1 MYLLYCFLYTLV
13 TCNFFLQDAHKELTV
28 VNKMT
33 KDRPEDLHKSI
44 TLMKNY
50 CDLWKLNINV
60 SKTKIT
66 IFSRGKTRKIP
77 KFQFGETQLEVTDL
91 GLIFNFNGKFT
102 KAKKL
107 LYDKGARAMFALLRR
122 GRHLQLPV
130 DIMIHL
136 FDTLVKPVLLYGSEI
151 WTHEGTEILEKP
163 YLRFCKYI
171 LLVNKTTC
179 LNMVYGEL
187 GEYPLILSAQTRMI
201 MSWANISQDTEKTTL
216 SNLMYKLLY
225 KLNRESVYKSP
236 WLNCVKTILE
246 DCGFP
251 GIWESQVIPCSK
263 ECFKQQIKQRLLDQF
278 RQKWAAEIQQSS
290 KCLNYRIFKS
300 NLKIDSYLTTLTYN
314 NRRLLARFRCRN
326 HNLPVETWCHRGIPR
341 EQRKCNWC
349 VSELGNEFHFIL
361 NCSNSNTLRS
371 QLIKIHHTIRPS
383 AFTFDKLMNT
393 SNMLE
398 LKKLLHIYQYCTKI
412 N

>member
-1 MYLLYCFLYTLV
+1 
-13 TCNFFLQDAHKELTV
+13 
-28 VNKMT
+28 
-33 KDRPEDLHKSI
+33 
-44 TLMKNY
+44 
-50 CDLWKLNINV
+50 
-60 SKTKIT
+60 
-66 IFSRGKTRKIP
+66 
-77 KFQFGETQLEVTDL
+77 
-91 GLIFNFNGKFT
+91 
-102 KAKKL
+102 
-107 LYDKGARAMFALLRR
+107 MFALLRR
-122 GRHLQLPV
+122 GRQLQLLV

-136 FDTLVKPVLLYGSEI
+136 FDTLVKHVLLYGSEI
-151 WTHEGTEILEKP
+151 WAHGGIEILEKLH
-163 YLRFCKYI
+163 LRFCKYI
-171 LLVNKTTC
+171 LLVDKATWS
-179 LNMVYGEL
+179 NMVYGEL

-201 MSWANISQDTEKTTL
+201 MFWANISQDTEKKF

-225 KLNRESVYKSP
+225 KLNRESVYKLP
-236 WLNCVKTILE
+236 WLDCVKTILE

-290 KCLNYRIFKS
+290 KCFHYRIFKS
-300 NLKIDSYLTTLTYN
+300 NLKIKSYLTTLTYN

-326 HNLPVETWCHRGIPR
+326 HNLPVETGCHRGIPR

-349 VSELGNEFHFIL
+349 VSELGDEFHFIMDS
-361 NCSNSNTLRS
+361 SNFNTLRS
-371 QLIKIHHTIRPS
+371 QLIKRHHTIRPS

-398 LKKLLHIYQYCTKI
+398 LNNFCTYISIVQKSI